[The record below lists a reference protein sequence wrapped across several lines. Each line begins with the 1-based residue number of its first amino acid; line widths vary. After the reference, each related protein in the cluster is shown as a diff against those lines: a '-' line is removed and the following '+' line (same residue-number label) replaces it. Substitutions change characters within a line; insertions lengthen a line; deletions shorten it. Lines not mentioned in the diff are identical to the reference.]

1 MKIEL
6 QKVYKE
12 ILPIA
17 AKRIIEFKEKWKKA
31 NDRELFI
38 ELAFCLLTPQSK
50 AKNAW
55 EAIESLVKSRALFT
69 GTNEAIAKEL
79 NIVRFKN
86 KKAGYI
92 VIAREKLISKGIFHT
107 RQILNDAGN
116 IYKKRKWLV
125 RNIKGMGYKE
135 ASHFLRNIG
144 FVENVAILDRHI
156 LKNLKLLN
164 IINKIPENITV
175 NDYLSI
181 EQKMK
186 KFATEINIP
195 LEYLDFVL
203 WYKETGEI
211 FK

>member
-6 QKVYKE
+6 QQVYKE

-17 AKRIIEFKEKWKKA
+17 AKRIIEFKETWKKA

-38 ELAFCLLTPQSK
+38 ELTFCLLTPQSK
-50 AKNAW
+50 AQNAW
-55 EAIESLVKSRALFT
+55 EAIESLVKSGALFT

-79 NIVRFKN
+79 TIVRFKN
-86 KKAGYI
+86 KKTGYI
-92 VIAREKLISKGIFHT
+92 VLARKKLISKGIFHT
-107 RQILNDAGN
+107 RQILNDAGD
-116 IYKKRKWLV
+116 IYEKRNWLV
-125 RNIKGMGYKE
+125 KNIKGIGYKE

-144 FVENVAILDRHI
+144 FVEDMAILDRHI

-164 IINKIPENITV
+164 VIDKIPENITV
-175 NDYLSI
+175 NNYLLI
-181 EQKMK
+181 ERKMK
-186 KFATEINIP
+186 KFAEEINIP